1 MTAKGRAE
9 GAPVRQCGAVATLR
23 DRSGLLHMAA
33 LKPDVNRPAVSDADT
48 TTGGFGR
55 RKVSGTPAAPG
66 WLRLAIPDEDPL
78 TVRPT
83 VMQAGLRFYDRPPA
97 GAVVRCL

>member
-1 MTAKGRAE
+1 MR
-9 GAPVRQCGAVATLR
+9 RSRDLR

-66 WLRLAIPDEDPL
+66 WLRLAIPDEDRL
-78 TVRPT
+78 TRCS
-83 VMQAGLRFYDRPPA
+83 QA
-97 GAVVRCL
+97 AVLA